1 MKNYLKLILLFLP
14 VIGFGQTQKTLRD
27 LLWASVNPCYSMFE
41 DVNEDGT
48 PDFDKID
55 DSKNG
60 YLKISG
66 SWPTCGCTC
75 SSTAAGYQNNDGS
88 YTILQASEFTC
99 SWEKKITSNRELK
112 DILPE
117 DFGINSFSSGTQ
129 NKDFNYPIF
138 FINFNIPQY
147 GTDTKVSI
155 ELVPFGLRAEG
166 KDLYCF
172 DYKEEAER
180 NNLKFINEIKNISES
195 IKDSKT
201 LDYLLSGE
209 FDKIVAQDND
219 ILQKTIGESK
229 EGFISYKEIQN
240 QFKVLKKIYD
250 IYSTLEYKEITL
262 GWDRKNSRFNIKEK
276 GKKMEKLSFKDFLIN
291 SKYWTPIC

>member
-1 MKNYLKLILLFLP
+1 M
-14 VIGFGQTQKTLRD
+14 
-27 LLWASVNPCYSMFE
+27 
-41 DVNEDGT
+41 
-48 PDFDKID
+48 
-55 DSKNG
+55 
-60 YLKISG
+60 
-66 SWPTCGCTC
+66 
-75 SSTAAGYQNNDGS
+75 
-88 YTILQASEFTC
+88 
-99 SWEKKITSNRELK
+99 
-112 DILPE
+112 
-117 DFGINSFSSGTQ
+117 
-129 NKDFNYPIF
+129 
-138 FINFNIPQY
+138 
-147 GTDTKVSI
+147 
-155 ELVPFGLRAEG
+155 RAEG

-172 DYKEEAER
+172 DYKEDAER

-240 QFKVLKKIYD
+240 QFKDLKKIYD
-250 IYSTLEYKEITL
+250 IYSTLEYKEIIL